1 MAFDVRPEDLEGFGR
16 QVDRAAQ
23 DVQQAREYVDK
34 HAGMGLFT
42 DQGLILWM
50 TGLHTQAGDSVR
62 AVLTRLDRL
71 LTASARELDRSAAY
85 YRATDA
91 EQASRLDSTYPSSK
105 R

>member
-1 MAFDVRPEDLEGFGR
+1 VG
-16 QVDRAAQ
+16 RAAQ

-34 HAGMGLFT
+34 HAGIGLFT

-62 AVLTRLDRL
+62 AVLGRLDTL

-85 YRATDA
+85 CRATDS
-91 EQASRLDSTYPSSK
+91 EQASRLDSAYPSIRPASASHAW
-105 R
+105 RHSTP